1 MRRWC
6 TVLSVVLTGVL
17 IPAAPANAHLATT
30 APSSVQGMPF
40 PEPDLVMMASAVRND
55 VNTFRDALDAGKF
68 GVPID
73 GDRER
78 FDDLDRRLADLEGRG
93 DSLTELDLFPLIDEF
108 MVLLLE
114 LAGRPGADP
123 VTVARVSL
131 MSGIDL
137 TPVPLPTVPPTVPP
151 TTQVATAPATTA
163 PATTAP
169 VTAPAEVA
177 PLAAPAV
184 TPSTI
189 APTAEPGPTGP
200 ASAASGWSF
209 QTWLLL
215 VIAGA
220 ALLSIVLYTAER
232 WHRHRLPKPTGR
244 PGFHDL
250 LDVSRRLAGAGSTDE
265 VEEMAVRQA
274 MRLTGATAGAFIRH
288 RDRRLSIGFETEAN
302 MLVGDRLRDGA
313 LDRVVGTGNELMQ
326 VSSTEP
332 SIRNLPASLLAAPV
346 YLAGSVVG
354 AVVLVR
360 DAADPFGDHDLR
372 MITDLKPIVGAALEQ
387 VHHTQNVRAEALADG
402 LTGVRNRRALDLAV
416 AELGDGVFA
425 AVMVDLD
432 HFKSVNDTYG
442 HQAGDE
448 LLRAVA
454 ARLVANVRPGDQVYR
469 YGGEEFSIVMPD
481 TAEATAAEV
490 AERVR
495 IALEATP
502 FLLGPTRIEHR
513 ATASLGVASGRD
525 GTQVFAHADAALY
538 EAKRTGRNRV
548 MLDSAVSAA
557 R

>member
-6 TVLSVVLTGVL
+6 TVLSVVLAGVL

-30 APSSVQGMPF
+30 APSSVHGMPF

-78 FDDLDRRLADLEGRG
+78 FDDLDRRLADLEGRDG
-93 DSLTELDLFPLIDEF
+93 SLTELDLFPLMDEF
-108 MVLLLE
+108 RFLLIE
-114 LAGRPGADP
+114 LATRPGADP
-123 VTVARVSL
+123 ATVELVNAVTLSN
-131 MSGIDL
+131 I

-163 PATTAP
+163 PATAP

-189 APTAEPGPTGP
+189 APTAQPGPTGP
-200 ASAASGWSF
+200 ASDGSGWSF
-209 QTWLLL
+209 QTWLLV

-274 MRLTGATAGAFIRH
+274 MRLTGAAAGAFIRH

-354 AVVLVR
+354 AVVLIR

-402 LTGVRNRRALDLAV
+402 LTGVRNRRALDLTV

-432 HFKSVNDTYG
+432 HFKSVNDTHG
-442 HQAGDE
+442 HQTGDE

-548 MLDSAVSAA
+548 MLASTVAV
-557 R
+557 RG